1 MTALDKLR
9 DWIKTFPGYDILADF
24 QVDYTDQMTANSGGI
39 FPSGL
44 VEVARS
50 TDIMGTVTVT
60 NQYNFSLYYT
70 FLKSPGDD
78 VGAAVN
84 ADWVMDFQEW
94 VQEQSITGK
103 APIFGDLPKEERMI
117 AQNGTLYEFDAEGT
131 ALYAVQLSVRFVKI
145 LKEDNIWLT

>member
-44 VEVARS
+44 VEVGRS
-50 TDIMGTVTVT
+50 SDIMGTITVT
-60 NQYNFSLYYT
+60 NQYNFALYYT

-84 ADWVMDFQEW
+84 AGWVMEFQEW
-94 VQEQSITGK
+94 VQAQSITGK
-103 APIFGDLPKEERMI
+103 APVFGDRPKNERII

-131 ALYAVQLSVRFVKI
+131 ALYAVQLSVQFVKI
-145 LKEDNIWLT
+145 FEEENIWLT

>member
-1 MTALDKLR
+1 MTALEKIR
-9 DWIKTFPGYDILADF
+9 EWIKTYPGYNILADF

-50 TDIMGTVTVT
+50 TDIMGTTAVI
-60 NQYNFSLYYT
+60 NQYNFALYYT
-70 FLKSPGDD
+70 FLKAPGDD

-94 VQEQSITGK
+94 IQAQSITGK
-103 APIFGDLPKEERMI
+103 APTFGDRPRSERII
-117 AQNGTLYEFDAEGT
+117 AQNGTLYEFDKEGT
-131 ALYAVQLSVRFVKI
+131 ALYAVQLSVQFTKI
-145 LKEDNIWLT
+145 FEEANKWLT

>member
-9 DWIKTFPGYDILADF
+9 NWIKTFPGYDILADF

-44 VEVARS
+44 VEVGRS

-60 NQYNFSLYYT
+60 NQYNFGLYYT
-70 FLKSPGDD
+70 FLKAPGDD
-78 VGAAVN
+78 IGAAVN

-94 VQEQSITGK
+94 VQAQSITGQ
-103 APIFGDLPKEERMI
+103 APVFGDQPRSERII
-117 AQNGTLYEFDAEGT
+117 AQNGTLYEFDAEGM
-131 ALYAVQLSVRFVKI
+131 ALYAVQLSVQFTKI
-145 LKEDNIWLT
+145 FKEENKWLK